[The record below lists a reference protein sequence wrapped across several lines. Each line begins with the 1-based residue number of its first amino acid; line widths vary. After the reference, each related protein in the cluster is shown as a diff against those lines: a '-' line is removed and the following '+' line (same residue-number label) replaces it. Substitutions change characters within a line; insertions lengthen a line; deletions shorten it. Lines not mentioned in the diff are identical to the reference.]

1 MEITERQWRRLQE
14 AIRRDQCVLVL
25 GPDAALD
32 PENPS
37 GPSLTAQAAHYI
49 AGELDDPGRVVDD
62 THLNHVAQIYFTEQR
77 SHTDLENLVDA
88 FYTTRAAHTTDFH
101 RQLAGVPFSLIVQT
115 THDELFLRALESCGK
130 HPLRSHYDRYKPD
143 QIGVVPTPSS
153 PLLYEL
159 FGSIT
164 ELRSLVL
171 TETDLLDFL
180 AAVLRSAPS
189 LPSYLLSRFSAKE
202 TSFLFL
208 GFRFSDWPSRVLLH
222 ALRPQTQGERSLA
235 FESERVRQDP
245 HHRLA
250 AVFFDQ
256 VHAVEFPDFEIRAF
270 VSHLSERLRGAVQP
284 RAVKII
290 PQGAPRAFLCY
301 TSEDLERVTHI
312 EQMLHHQGIDTWRD
326 KQSLRGGDNW
336 KQMIPEVIDRQVDYF
351 VVCASKNLQQ
361 RRESYC
367 FWKIDYALD
376 RQGRFNQDRRF
387 VIQGLIE
394 PNAELPKV
402 PSDLHHVRL
411 FADSG
416 LADLVSA
423 IREDWGKGQSEE
435 RRG

>member
-37 GPSLTAQAAHYI
+37 GPSLTAQAARYI
-49 AGELDDPGRVVDD
+49 AGKLDDPDTVVDD
-62 THLNHVAQIYFTEQR
+62 THLNHVAQVYFTEQR
-77 SHTDLENLVDA
+77 SHMDLENLVDE
-88 FYTTRAAHTTDFH
+88 FYRTRAAPTTDFH
-101 RQLAGVPFSLIVQT
+101 RHLASVPFSLIVQT
-115 THDELFLRALESCGK
+115 THDEFFLRALESCGK
-130 HPLRSHYDRYKPD
+130 HPLRCHYDRIKPE
-143 QIGVVPTPSS
+143 QIGVVPTPPS

-180 AAVLRSAPS
+180 AAVLSSAPP
-189 LPSYLLSRFSAKE
+189 LPSYLVSRFSAKE

-222 ALRPQTQGERSLA
+222 ALRPQAQRERSLA
-235 FESERVRQDP
+235 FETERVRQDL

-256 VHAVEFPDFEIRAF
+256 VHAVEFPDVDIRAF
-270 VSHLSERLRGAVQP
+270 VGHLSERLHIVEP

-290 PQGAPRAFLCY
+290 PQSAPRAFLCY
-301 TSEDLERVTHI
+301 TSEDLERVTRI
-312 EQMLHHQGIDTWRD
+312 EQMLHNQEIDTWRD
-326 KQSLRGGDNW
+326 KQNLRGGDNW

-351 VVCASKNLQQ
+351 IVCASKNLQK

-367 FWKIDYALD
+367 FWEIDYALD
-376 RQGRFNQDRRF
+376 RQGRFNKGRRF

-394 PNAELPKV
+394 PDAELPKV

-411 FADSG
+411 FTYNG
-416 LADLVSA
+416 LDDLVKA
-423 IREDWGKGQSEE
+423 INEDWGKGQSEE
-435 RRG
+435 RPR